1 MKRIPINLASQPF
14 RRDRPLIVAS
24 WVLGVLMAALG
35 VGLASLSWMER
46 NELAGTRAD
55 IARLE
60 EDLEKL
66 AREQTKVDTALRRPE
81 NAQVLERSLFLNSLL
96 FRKGIS
102 WTRLFA
108 DLEKVVPH
116 NVRLVAIRPWIT
128 GRNQI
133 MLEMTVGAE
142 QTEPLLKFLMAIE
155 NSELFG
161 STSVATRQ
169 PPSQNEPLYRYKVQV
184 SYAQRL

>member
-60 EDLEKL
+60 
-66 AREQTKVDTALRRPE
+66 
-81 NAQVLERSLFLNSLL
+81 
-96 FRKGIS
+96 
-102 WTRLFA
+102 
-108 DLEKVVPH
+108 
-116 NVRLVAIRPWIT
+116 
-128 GRNQI
+128 GRI
-133 MLEMTVGAE
+133 A
-142 QTEPLLKFLMAIE
+142 
-155 NSELFG
+155 
-161 STSVATRQ
+161 
-169 PPSQNEPLYRYKVQV
+169 
-184 SYAQRL
+184 